1 MGNTGRQYFHALA
14 EIYRV
19 VEVLGASAKVYKPW
33 LLLGSADPTGL
44 FSLLNECTTLWSSS
58 GLDIALRNI
67 SEPIDSDH
75 DRTIKALLES
85 LNYIHDLDA
94 LALQDQVF
102 SERQPICRLSMLTA
116 GSVPGMYI

>member
-1 MGNTGRQYFHALA
+1 MGNTGRRYIHALG

-44 FSLLNECTTLWSSS
+44 FALLNECTTLWSNS
-58 GLDIALRNI
+58 GLDVALQNI

-75 DRTIKALLES
+75 DITTKALLES
-85 LNYIHDLDA
+85 LKYIHDLDA
-94 LALQDQVF
+94 LALQNQVF
-102 SERQPICRLSMLTA
+102 SGKQPTCQLSMLTA